1 MDKKK
6 KAQICQGSWKPHSI
20 FRLIQ
25 KEGSISEKEMFR
37 VFNMGIGMVLIVS
50 SYEENPI
57 LKALSDQGEKA
68 KIIGEIARG
77 KRGVKIKKGLAES

>member
-1 MDKKK
+1 
-6 KAQICQGSWKPHSI
+6 
-20 FRLIQ
+20 
-25 KEGSISEKEMFR
+25 
-37 VFNMGIGMVLIVS
+37 MGIGVVLIVS